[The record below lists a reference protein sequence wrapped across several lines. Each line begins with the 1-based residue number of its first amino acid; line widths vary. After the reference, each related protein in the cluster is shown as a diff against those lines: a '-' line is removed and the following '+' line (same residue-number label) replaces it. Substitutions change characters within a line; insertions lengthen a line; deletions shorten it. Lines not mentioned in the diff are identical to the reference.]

1 MPQTNDCAVAMLDAM
16 RSCSPTACSA
26 DPACRKQ
33 VLWETIYIHE
43 STLACG
49 EVLSVGAVASQIQSV
64 SAVAS
69 CVC

>member
-1 MPQTNDCAVAMLDAM
+1 MPRADDCRSNVRRCEDAILYS
-16 RSCSPTACSA
+16 RQCGSCMQEAGFVG
-26 DPACRKQ
+26 DN
-33 VLWETIYIHE
+33 E
-43 STLACG
+43 STLTCI